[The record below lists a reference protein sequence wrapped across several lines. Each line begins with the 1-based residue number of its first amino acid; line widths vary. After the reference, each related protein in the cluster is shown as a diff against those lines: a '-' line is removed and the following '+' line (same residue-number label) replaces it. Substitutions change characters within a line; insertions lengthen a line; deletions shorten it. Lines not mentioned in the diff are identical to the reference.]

1 MSVIHLARPWVLLLA
16 IPVVAAVLAPA
27 LRRRGRRPGAAGRAV
42 LGSIAAG
49 LLLVALAGPSV
60 RVGEPGAHLAVAEDA
75 SASMRIAGA
84 QLGPENIEGRIGAAR
99 LRAVAFERSAPP
111 KTNVAEGLYEAAR
124 ALPRPGGVVLL
135 YSDGRQT
142 EGDARTAAAELAAR
156 GIQVHALVPELE
168 PVADAGITSITSPTD
183 ARPRQAIRIRIGV
196 ASTVAS
202 AVRLGVSRPAAGD
215 LPKRTWNRSI
225 DVVAGLGSTVVI
237 EDVAPAGGTVAYR
250 AEISARGD
258 TVPQNDTA
266 SLLLQIGAP
275 RWVFCVHG
283 GRRPS
288 RAARWLQDTL
298 PPGIRVRTVSADEG
312 LPQGPNVAV
321 MVLDNL
327 PARESLAAEPA
338 RRLAARVR
346 DGGLGL
352 LVLGGDAA
360 FGAGGYANSPLD
372 AVLPVETPTERRPVR
387 LVLVLD
393 ASGSM
398 NEPFGG
404 VRKLSLATQ
413 AVMALRPALD
423 PHDRVGVVAFASEP
437 RRVSPLRPVA
447 EWTELRRALLGVQAG
462 GGTRITPAL
471 EAARG
476 MLPDQAPDEET
487 ARHVLL
493 LSDGRSEDFQAA
505 SLAAAFRDAGVTVS
519 AVATGEDARR
529 AELRRLAEATGG
541 RLYVETDL
549 ARLGETFL
557 EDLARA
563 RGEGM
568 LSGPLRAAW
577 RTAQPVWTET
587 SPPLPPVPAW
597 NSTTARPE
605 ATVHWIG
612 VPEAAEPRSD
622 GPSEEGE
629 PPPLLASWRVGLGA
643 AVAMPWPVADAP
655 EAWRTEA
662 DLPRR
667 LADVVLWLRGPDVP
681 PGWSARLLER
691 GGGRLV
697 RATLDAAALDEEAPA
712 FVATVFRGGAAEP
725 QRVEMEQVEP
735 GIFEASL
742 GPARGPAASV
752 VVGRADRVRERVV
765 LSAPGLPPAE
775 FDALG
780 VDRRRLEEIARAGG
794 GRVHTSLDSVVAMLE
809 TIEQR
814 SYRPVGWYAVWAG
827 AAAGVLLVL
836 LRLTGKL

>member
-16 IPVVAAVLAPA
+16 IPVVAAALAPA

-42 LGSIAAG
+42 FGSIAAG

-60 RVGEPGAHLAVAEDA
+60 RVGERGAHLAVAEDA

-84 QLGPENIEGRIGAAR
+84 QLGPENIECRIGAAR
-99 LRAVAFERSAPP
+99 LRVVAFADETFAGTS
-111 KTNVAEGLYEAAR
+111 VAEALREAAR
-124 ALPRPGGVVLL
+124 ALPRPEGVVLL
-135 YSDGRQT
+135 YSDGRET
-142 EGDARTAAAELAAR
+142 EGDARTAAAEIAAR
-156 GIQVHALVPELE
+156 GIQVHTLVPELE
-168 PVADAGITSITSPTD
+168 PVADARITSITSPTD

-196 ASTVAS
+196 ASTVANE
-202 AVRLGVSRPAAGD
+202 VRLGVSRPAVGD
-215 LPKRTWNRSI
+215 LSARTWNRSI
-225 DVVAGLGSTVVI
+225 DVVAGLGSTVAI
-237 EDVAPAGGTVAYR
+237 EDVAPAGGTIAYR

-258 TVPQNDTA
+258 TVPENDTA
-266 SLLLQIGAP
+266 ALLLQIGAP
-275 RWVFCVHG
+275 RSVVCVHG
-283 GRRPS
+283 GQRPS
-288 RAARWLQDTL
+288 RAARWLQDAL
-298 PPGIRVRTVSADEG
+298 PPGIRLRTVSADEG

-360 FGAGGYANSPLD
+360 FGAGGYADSPLD
-372 AVLPVETPTERRPVR
+372 AVLPVETLTERRPIR
-387 LVLVLD
+387 LVLAID

-398 NEPFGG
+398 NETFGG

-413 AVMALRPALD
+413 AVLALRPALD

-447 EWTELRRALLGVQAG
+447 EWAELRRALLGVQAG

-471 EAARG
+471 EAARE
-476 MLPDQAPDEET
+476 MLPDQPPDEET

-505 SLAAAFRDAGVTVS
+505 YLAAAFREAGVTVS

-577 RTAQPVWTET
+577 RSAQPVWTKT
-587 SPPLPPVPAW
+587 APPLPPVPAW
-597 NSTTARPE
+597 NPTTARPE

-612 VPEAAEPRSD
+612 VPQAAAPGSD
-622 GPSEEGE
+622 GPGE
-629 PPPLLASWRVGLGA
+629 KTDPPPLLASWRVGLGA
-643 AVAMPWPVADAP
+643 AAAMPWPVADAP

-667 LADVVLWLRGPDVP
+667 LADVVLWLRGPHVP

-691 GGGRLV
+691 GGRRLV
-697 RATLDAAALDEEAPA
+697 RATLGPAALEEEAPA
-712 FVATVFRGGAAEP
+712 FVATVFRGGVGEP

-752 VVGRADRVRERVV
+752 VVGRTGREREHIT
-765 LSAPGLPPAE
+765 LAAPGLPPAE
-775 FDALG
+775 FDAFG

-794 GRVHTSLDSVVAMLE
+794 GRLHTSLDSVLAVLE
-809 TIEQR
+809 AIER
-814 SYRPVGWYAVWAG
+814 RGYRAVGWYFAWAG
-827 AAAGVLLVL
+827 AAAGVLLVV
-836 LRLTGKL
+836 LRLAGRL